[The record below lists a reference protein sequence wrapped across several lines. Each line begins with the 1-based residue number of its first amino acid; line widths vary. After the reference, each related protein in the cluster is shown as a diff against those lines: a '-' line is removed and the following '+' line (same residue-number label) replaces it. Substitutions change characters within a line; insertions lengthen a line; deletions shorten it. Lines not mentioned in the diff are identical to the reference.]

1 MRVCN
6 FRLDTAHIYVG
17 KRTCFLSHRPAPL
30 TNDQTDQ
37 SDQADPSKQS
47 GQHDQPDLPDQTG
60 QPGQTDGND
69 PTALPDRNY
78 QPAKSERYGQPGRS
92 ECVGYVGWAALTA
105 LINLAVWPACPVG
118 LTCQGVPLLGPQAL
132 HAAI

>member
-6 FRLDTAHIYVG
+6 FRLDTAHIYLG

-47 GQHDQPDLPDQTG
+47 GQHDQPDQTG

-69 PTALPDRNY
+69 PTALPYRNY
-78 QPAKSERYGQPGRS
+78 QLSKSERYGQPGRS